1 MGGTFDSPG
10 YSNLQYLGFLINFL
24 SEIITESN
32 ADFGVSRSVSGFP
45 GHDTELA
52 NRRK

>member
-24 SEIITESN
+24 SEVITESN
-32 ADFGVSRSVSGFP
+32 ADFGVSRSVSGLP
-45 GHDTELA
+45 GHDTEPA